1 MTKFPKNPQII
12 AFYQVYSILTKECV
26 SFTVRNLLKMI
37 LETHK
42 IILILAFFALPFV
55 SMAQNNID
63 PKQSDI
69 RSEVKKE
76 ITIIKEDITLK
87 KIEPISFDPKVQI
100 KNINFNKSNDIIS
113 LKAYMKSLHMK
124 RKITLMS

>member
-1 MTKFPKNPQII
+1 MTNSPHNPRII
-12 AFYQVYSILTKECV
+12 AFYQIYSILRKVCV
-26 SFTVRNLLKMI
+26 SFTVRNLLMMI
-37 LETHK
+37 IEIQK
-42 IILILAFFALPFV
+42 IILILTFFTLPFV

-63 PKQSDI
+63 SKQSDI

-76 ITIIKEDITLK
+76 ITINKEDVVLR

-113 LKAYMKSLHMK
+113 LKAYIKSLQMK
-124 RKITLMS
+124 RKTTLMS

>member
-1 MTKFPKNPQII
+1 MMII
-12 AFYQVYSILTKECV
+12 EIQ
-26 SFTVRNLLKMI
+26 
-37 LETHK
+37 K
-42 IILILAFFALPFV
+42 IILILTFFTLPFV

-63 PKQSDI
+63 SKQSDI

-76 ITIIKEDITLK
+76 ITINKEDVVLR

-113 LKAYMKSLHMK
+113 LKAYIKSLQMK
-124 RKITLMS
+124 RKTTLMS